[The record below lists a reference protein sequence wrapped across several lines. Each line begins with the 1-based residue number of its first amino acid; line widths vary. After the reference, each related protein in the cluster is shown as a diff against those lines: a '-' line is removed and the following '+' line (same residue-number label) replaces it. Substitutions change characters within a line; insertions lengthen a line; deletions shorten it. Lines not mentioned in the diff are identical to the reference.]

1 MIEQEKAALE
11 RIKAKQQLEIEK
23 MLEQEFTKK
32 QIEQRNAE
40 KMANELKK
48 QQ

>member
-1 MIEQEKAALE
+1 
-11 RIKAKQQLEIEK
+11 

-40 KMANELKK
+40 KMANDLKK

>member
-1 MIEQEKAALE
+1 MIEAEKAALE

-40 KMANELKK
+40 KMANELIR